1 MKYATFAALLALAV
15 PGSAQDGPDYAR
27 DLDHAIGHKR
37 FAVRRAAAGKLA
49 AAGDA
54 AVPTIRAWLAEH
66 DRNDLPLEVI
76 DAIARHESA
85 GPATR
90 ELLRELAKDREFYW
104 RSHALSGL
112 VRAADPADRERFR
125 AAVTDPAHL
134 FRIEG
139 VRGLIGLGLADGDES
154 AVIAR
159 LNDHDPRV
167 RLRVALALLG
177 MGDRRAT
184 TEIALAIVGV
194 SRVFLDDPFGAR
206 EANEAIRAL
215 RDLGIDVQ
223 GLDAEDAAARAAAR
237 ARVFDFLGVKQDALD
252 AEIAAGSLRE
262 PQSMTAIDGG
272 LELRSCVRGDL
283 FLRWTADG
291 RFFEGLGPI
300 REFSIPTEDWA
311 VVRRE
316 LAALAGT
323 AVHGVVIC
331 DYLRLRAVAEDDTL
345 AHHKCAPRAVPETL
359 AAWLKRL
366 LAILEKDGDGANS
379 QPLADRLTQFVPRA
393 AK

>member
-1 MKYATFAALLALAV
+1 MKYATVVSLFALAV
-15 PGSAQDGPDYAR
+15 SGAAQDSPDFAR
-27 DLDHAIGHKR
+27 DLDNAIGHKR

-54 AVPTIRAWLAEH
+54 AVPTLRSWLAEH

-76 DAIARHESA
+76 DAIARHEPS

-90 ELLRELAKDREFYW
+90 DLLRELAKDREFYW

-112 VRAADPADRERFR
+112 VRALDPADRARFR
-125 AAVTDPAHL
+125 AAIDDPAHL

-139 VRGLIGLGLADGDES
+139 ARGLIGLGFADGDES
-154 AVIAR
+154 AVIS
-159 LNDHDPRV
+159 LVSDHDPRV
-167 RLRVALALLG
+167 RLRVALALFG
-177 MGDRRAT
+177 MGDRRAA
-184 TEIALAIVGV
+184 TEIALAIAGS

-206 EANEAIRAL
+206 EATEAIRGL
-215 RDLGIDVQ
+215 RDLGVDVE
-223 GLDAEDAAARAAAR
+223 GLDADDATARSAAR
-237 ARVFDFLGVKQDALD
+237 ARVFHVLGVKQDTLD
-252 AEIAAGSLRE
+252 VAASVGSLRE
-262 PQSMTAIDGG
+262 PEGMAAVDGG

-300 REFSIPTEDWA
+300 REFSVPLEDWA
-311 VVRRE
+311 AVRRE
-316 LAALAGT
+316 LSELAGT

-331 DYLRLRAVAEDDTL
+331 DYLRLRAAVKDDTL